1 MISWLDR
8 LTIGILMASKPLLL
22 PFTFETAVQKVRAFE
37 DGWHA
42 RDLPK
47 VSMACTAGSGWCNRA
62 EFVKGRAL
70 SELGW

>member
-1 MISWLDR
+1 
-8 LTIGILMASKPLLL
+8 MASKPLLL

-47 VSMACTAGSGWCNRA
+47 VSMACTAGSAWRNRA
-62 EFVKGRAL
+62 EFVKDRAL
-70 SELGW
+70 SKLGL

>member
-1 MISWLDR
+1 MESR
-8 LTIGILMASKPLLL
+8 PPLP

-47 VSMACTAGSGWCNRA
+47 VSMACTASSAWRNRA
-62 EFVKGRAL
+62 EFVKDRDL

>member
-1 MISWLDR
+1 
-8 LTIGILMASKPLLL
+8 MASKPLLL
-22 PFTFETAVQKVRAFE
+22 PFTFETAVEKVRAFE

-47 VSMACTAGSGWCNRA
+47 VSMTCTAGSAWRNRA
-62 EFVKGRAL
+62 EFVKGLAL